1 MTVSWTVVDSKDET
15 HGNITSEQEVDD
27 NELVAGPSKSYVFVD
42 VSSENQRK
50 CEVHPT
56 QYNIMPYHVI
66 SCHII
71 SVHIILVPYHPCIAS
86 YYIISYH
93 NDSCDLDVNVVFLDV
108 HNREKRSISYLHYVT
123 NQSPGFTSP
132 GPERVRENGRYLWR
146 CRFPA
151 GGNGN

>member
-42 VSSENQRK
+42 VSSENQRT

-71 SVHIILVPYHPCIAS
+71 SVHIILVPYHTCIAS
-86 YYIISYH
+86 SHIISY
-93 NDSCDLDVNVVFLDV
+93 DIMSYRIIMIAV
-108 HNREKRSISYLHYVT
+108 ISM
-123 NQSPGFTSP
+123 
-132 GPERVRENGRYLWR
+132 
-146 CRFPA
+146 
-151 GGNGN
+151 

>member
-42 VSSENQRK
+42 VSSENQRT

-56 QYNIMPYHVI
+56 QYNIMPYHATSYQSISYLYHIILVSKHLILYHMI

-71 SVHIILVPYHPCIAS
+71 S
-86 YYIISYH
+86 
-93 NDSCDLDVNVVFLDV
+93 
-108 HNREKRSISYLHYVT
+108 
-123 NQSPGFTSP
+123 
-132 GPERVRENGRYLWR
+132 
-146 CRFPA
+146 
-151 GGNGN
+151 